1 MMKEFKA
8 PSLVLQYLLAGC
20 CLLASGYLLATLN
33 LPFNPTSALKERQSV
48 ERSTTACTEIVK
60 PKATLSRSQLARLL
74 TVPERSSRRNVQQI
88 VKEPYCR
95 LPNVSIRAG
104 AKTEREIHPLAFD
117 PQTSLV
123 VLYEGETYVGY
134 GFKRP

>member
-20 CLLASGYLLATLN
+20 CLLASGYLLAALN
-33 LPFNPTSALKERQSV
+33 LPFNLTSALKERQSV
-48 ERSTTACTEIVK
+48 RSPTACTEIVK